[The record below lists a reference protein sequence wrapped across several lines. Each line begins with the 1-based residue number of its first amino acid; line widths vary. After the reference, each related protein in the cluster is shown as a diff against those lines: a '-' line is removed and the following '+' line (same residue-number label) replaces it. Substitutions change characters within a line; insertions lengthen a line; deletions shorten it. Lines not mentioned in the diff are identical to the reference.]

1 MYMVMGR
8 CGMSLWLFIPLM
20 LFSSFM
26 AGVHEV
32 AKTERE
38 LDEALERERGKK

>member
-1 MYMVMGR
+1 
-8 CGMSLWLFIPLM
+8 MSLWLFIPLM
-20 LFSSFM
+20 LFCSFM
-26 AGVHEV
+26 AFLHEV